1 VRFVLDCSIT
11 MSWCFADEAD
21 GYADAVLDLLPDA
34 EAVVPS
40 IWPLEVA
47 NVLLVA
53 ERRQRINEAQL
64 ARLVELLR
72 SLPVIVEGGTL
83 DRVMGAVLAL
93 AREHKLSSYDAA
105 YLELAM
111 REGIPLASRDDRLIE
126 AAHRCG
132 VPLVQKESLDG

>member
-1 VRFVLDCSIT
+1 MRFVLDCSIT

-21 GYADAVLDLLPDA
+21 GYADA

-47 NVLLVA
+47 NVLIVA
-53 ERRQRINEAQL
+53 ERRQRINGAQL
-64 ARLVELLR
+64 ARLVELPR
-72 SLPVIVEGGTL
+72 SLPVIVDGVTL
-83 DRVMGAVLAL
+83 DRVMGAVLML

-111 REGIPLASRDDRLIE
+111 REGIPLASRDERLIE

>member
-11 MSWCFADEAD
+11 MAWCFADEAD
-21 GYADAVLDLLPDA
+21 GYADAVLDLLPGA
-34 EAVVPS
+34 EALVPA

-53 ERRQRINEAQL
+53 ERRKRINEAQL

-72 SLPVIVEGGTL
+72 SLPVIVDRGTL
-83 DRVMGAVLAL
+83 DRVMGAVLPL
-93 AREHKLSSYDAA
+93 AREHKLSAYDAA

-111 REGIPLASRDDRLIE
+111 REGIPLATRDDRLAE

-132 VPLVQKESLDG
+132 VPLVREES

>member
-1 VRFVLDCSIT
+1 

-21 GYADAVLDLLPDA
+21 GYSDAVLDLLPEA
-34 EAVVPS
+34 EVLVPS
-40 IWPLEVA
+40 IWPLEIA

-53 ERRQRINEAQL
+53 ERRKRINEAQL

-72 SLPVIVEGGTL
+72 SLPVIVDGAAL
-83 DRVMGAVLAL
+83 DRTMGAVLPL
-93 AREHKLSSYDAA
+93 AREHKLSTYDAA

-111 REGIPLASRDDRLIE
+111 REGIPLATRDDRLVQ

-132 VPLVQKESLDG
+132 VPLVRKA